1 MKMQQRKN
9 DFPTGRWLMMAKIEW
24 KTKEEIELEE
34 RKLSE
39 SDMHA
44 LAILEL
50 AMEIE
55 KLKGGN

>member
-1 MKMQQRKN
+1 
-9 DFPTGRWLMMAKIEW
+9 MMAKIEW
-24 KTKEEIELEE
+24 KTKEEIEQEE
-34 RKLSE
+34 KKLTE

-55 KLKGGN
+55 KLKGGS